1 MGIILIF
8 AGALLGIILITF
20 VAHLMQLR
28 SRRHEYK
35 DWEVNDLL
43 ILSDRYYIEKL
54 KDNGR
59 KYARVQGWNEN
70 DLYIDVGDGNTYKVE
85 WKVIDINKSALW
97 RRNYKE
103 CENAMGKKPAFSSVV
118 ANVGISSDSVSNGDM
133 IDGKPIV
140 LLAEIECQAYLKQ
153 ALDTEDYDTAEK
165 IRIQMEKYR

>member
-20 VAHLMQLR
+20 VAHLIQLK
-28 SRRHEYK
+28 SRRAEYK

-43 ILSDRYYIEKL
+43 ILSDRYYIGKL

-70 DLYIDVGDGNTYKVE
+70 DLYIEIGDGNTYKVE
-85 WKVIDINKSALW
+85 WKIIDINKSALW

-103 CENAMGKKPAFSSVV
+103 CEVAMGKKPAFSSTTTDDGV
-118 ANVGISSDSVSNGDM
+118 SSDSLSNGDK

-140 LLAEIECQAYLKQ
+140 LLTEVECQAYLKQ
-153 ALDTEDYDTAEK
+153 AIDTEDYDTAEK
-165 IRIQMEKYR
+165 IRKQMEKYR